1 MVARANGQS
10 NDLPSWINDFP
21 SDDEL
26 WGIGAAKLVNSRNSM
41 NLAELRARG
50 SIVSQLYAREFEKED
65 DIESN
70 NLYIFFMACVN
81 LEVSFEMLNDTR
93 ILRTWEAP
101 DGTSWCLVAMYKS
114 DARKYTSIMENVYQE
129 YYDEVFNE

>member
-26 WGIGAAKLVNSRNSM
+26 WGIGAAKLVNGRNSM

-50 SIVSQLYAREFEKED
+50 SIVSQLYAREFEKDD

-114 DARKYTSIMENVYQE
+114 DARKYTSIIENVYQE